1 MLERLLKNASFKEHS
16 FCRISVGNNFML
28 SQLWRCWLYNGWLF
42 PFYFRCTGVMLSKK
56 STIYSQ
62 SRLEEDNKCQI
73 YAIQQTDIAEVCPAI
88 ALNDQAL
95 EVLET
100 FCYLGDTISA
110 RGGAVHIIIARTRIG
125 WSKIRDLLPLI
136 ASKCAPL
143 GTKVRLYW

>member
-1 MLERLLKNASFKEHS
+1 M
-16 FCRISVGNNFML
+16 
-28 SQLWRCWLYNGWLF
+28 
-42 PFYFRCTGVMLSKK
+42 SKK

-73 YAIQQTDIAEVCPAI
+73 YAIQQTDITEVCPAI

-100 FCYLGDTISA
+100 FCYLGDTMSA